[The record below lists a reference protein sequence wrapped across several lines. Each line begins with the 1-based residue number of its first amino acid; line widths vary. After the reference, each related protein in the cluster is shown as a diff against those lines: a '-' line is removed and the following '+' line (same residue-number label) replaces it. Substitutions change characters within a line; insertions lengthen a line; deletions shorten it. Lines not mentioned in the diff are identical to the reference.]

1 MVKAKKC
8 KRAGTVL
15 KTQGTSKSGKV
26 LAHCRWQKPGEKA
39 VQAKRAKE
47 MPRSADGKFNSV
59 RSRGKY
65 VLARPT
71 EARKSTGKRKKTQRL
86 IES

>member
-8 KRAGTVL
+8 KRAGTIL
-15 KTQGTSKSGKV
+15 KTQGTRKSGKV

-47 MPRSADGKFNSV
+47 MPRNANGKFKSV
-59 RSRGKY
+59 GSRGKY
-65 VLARPT
+65 VRAR
-71 EARKSTGKRKKTQRL
+71 EGRKSTRKRNKTQRL

>member
-8 KRAGTVL
+8 KRAGTIL
-15 KTQGTSKSGKV
+15 KTQGTRKSGKV

-47 MPRSADGKFNSV
+47 MPRNANGKFKSV
-59 RSRGKY
+59 GSRGKY
-65 VLARPT
+65 VRARP
-71 EARKSTGKRKKTQRL
+71 EGRKSTRKRNKTQRL

>member
-47 MPRSADGKFNSV
+47 MPRNANGKFKQLGREVNTSEQDL
-59 RSRGKY
+59 KDAK
-65 VLARPT
+65 VL
-71 EARKSTGKRKKTQRL
+71 ESGIKRNG
-86 IES
+86 